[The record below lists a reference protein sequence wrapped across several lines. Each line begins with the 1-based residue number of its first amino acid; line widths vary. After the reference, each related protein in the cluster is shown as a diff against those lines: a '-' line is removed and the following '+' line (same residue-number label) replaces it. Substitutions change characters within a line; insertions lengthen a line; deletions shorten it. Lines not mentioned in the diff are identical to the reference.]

1 MARHRVIHTDRSLTT
16 GPVGPTRAVIAGD
29 LNEPFTS
36 QRFITLR
43 GPIPMALAVQEAQ
56 EIRVIDG
63 MASRL
68 TRPDLPMEITRL
80 SLSRGWLD
88 TTAVD
93 VITTALLAIPDVPA
107 PTWITEPK
115 SGAIAVPV
123 TLPTTVTDDE
133 ITWHITPT
141 LSLRHNDSSA
151 LSGVIELPESGS
163 AYTAFTDLTR
173 AQCRALVVALAS
185 MRYWD
190 REMGPFRTGTAVRRA
205 LRRAIAVR
213 AMFRG

>member
-1 MARHRVIHTDRSLTT
+1 MARHREINTASSLTT
-16 GPVGPTRAVIAGD
+16 GPVQPPRAVIAGD

-43 GPIPMALAVQEAQ
+43 GPNPMARPAPEAQ

-63 MASRL
+63 MASCL
-68 TRPDLPMEITRL
+68 ARPDLPMEITRL
-80 SLSRGWLD
+80 SLSRAWLD

-107 PTWITEPK
+107 PAWTTEPK

-123 TLPTTVTDDE
+123 TLPATVTDDE

-141 LSLRHNDSSA
+141 LSLRHNDSSG
-151 LSGVIELPESGS
+151 LSGVIELSESGS
-163 AYTAFTDLTR
+163 AHTAFTDLTR

-190 REMGPFRTGTAVRRA
+190 REMGPFPTGTAVRRA
-205 LRRAIAVR
+205 LRRASAVR